1 MMATTEASEDEEEVV
16 SIGAQ
21 STITSIGSWVGLR
34 LDRGQRRERLVG
46 HGFISTWSHEIP
58 ENKGKLVT
66 HSTRVFYSCYLPSVI
81 SVFGRTLCSRKPLK
95 EW

>member
-58 ENKGKLVT
+58 ENKSELENTFNEGILFMLIT
-66 HSTRVFYSCYLPSVI
+66 ECNI
-81 SVFGRTLCSRKPLK
+81 SFWPHFVQ
-95 EW
+95 